1 MVNGNIM
8 FLRYSFVSLIKG
20 GPIQVVLANPW
31 MANGDRDPNDFYHV
45 LRRKTFWRENT
56 PPPQTHT
63 RSYTPSITHPLPN
76 HDNAAAEPQDKA
88 ILGFLLF

>member
-8 FLRYSFVSLIKG
+8 FLRYSFDSLIKG

-45 LRRKTFWRENT
+45 L
-56 PPPQTHT
+56 
-63 RSYTPSITHPLPN
+63 
-76 HDNAAAEPQDKA
+76 NAA
-88 ILGFLLF
+88 